1 MGSRTRTPGRV
12 TRPSLILTTALATIF
27 ALVIPLAG
35 LAVANHGT
43 RTLQLTPETDE
54 NAVSTTHTV
63 TATLSAAAD
72 ATSGTIEIDFEVTG
86 PGDPET
92 PDADSPTSPDL
103 TCNIASGSSSCTVSY
118 SSTVVGT
125 DEIAGWIDHD
135 KNNATLTGEFDP
147 NEGPDAGNPSVEE
160 PSGGT
165 DVPGDITE
173 PDTTDVVTKTWFT
186 GLAAGARLDCDDA
199 SGNDTETNPVSGA
212 ASSETYTC
220 TVADTSTTPATPIGG
235 VVIDAENLNGANDPD
250 NSAAAGTPDFND
262 ACTTASTGASAGTC
276 TVTIS
281 ATESQAGPADICFWI
296 DEDADNVFDPAG
308 GEPDGGLCD
317 TEAVGATENDN
328 KTDVVNKTWAAP
340 AVTTI
345 TITPDSDVN
354 QTGTSH
360 TATATVTDQ
369 FGNPVSG
376 INVDWR
382 VTGRNTVTT
391 NDTVTNPQGQV
402 TLTYT
407 DAGAVGTAGN
417 DVIRACTDQ
426 VTEDDDCGGALDA
439 GEVQDTAD
447 KRWIPEAITAA
458 DVEIDMEG
466 CNGNLADFTDT
477 TGGDAWDAAALPN
490 AVGTTHEVCA
500 SAKTAGGEVLEG
512 STITFTSSG
521 PGHFASSGAANHTDL
536 GTTTQVVIGA
546 DGYAHIFLHS
556 TQSGTQ
562 SVTATLG
569 SASDIGTKPWTA
581 GAARIINL
589 EPETDTNPPA
599 TVHEVIATVTD
610 QLGNPVS
617 GVQVTFTESGPGEF
631 RAGGSTFTATTDA
644 NGQARAETT
653 TLATE
658 TGDQTITASLATTA
672 GVDECERAAG
682 DPTGAPAGVCSDSV
696 IKTWSEAP
704 HCPGFAGDTRNQIV
718 GTPGDDV
725 LVGTSGADIICGLGG
740 NDTIRGR
747 GGNDV
752 IRGGA
757 GDDTIR
763 GGAGRDLIRGGG
775 GDDTMRGGPGND
787 RLFGGPG
794 PDTAIGGSGRD
805 LCRSARV
812 KRSCER

>member
-1 MGSRTRTPGRV
+1 MGLQGSRTSPRV
-12 TRPSLILTTALATIF
+12 TRPALVLSTALATIF

-35 LAVANHGT
+35 AAIASHPAGS
-43 RTLQLTPETDE
+43 TLDLTPETDS
-54 NAVSTTHTV
+54 NPTGTTHTI
-63 TATLSAAAD
+63 TATLSVPA
-72 ATSGTIEIDFEVTG
+72 SPGESVEIDFEVAG

-92 PDADSPTSPDL
+92 PDADSPTTPDL
-103 TCNIASGSSSCTVSY
+103 TCTINPNGTSCQVSY

-125 DEIAGWIDHD
+125 DTIRGWVDHD
-135 KNNATLTGEFDP
+135 KDNATLTGIDVT
-147 NEGPDAGNPSVEE
+147 EGQAEATSPGSV
-160 PSGGT
+160 
-165 DVPGDITE
+165 TE
-173 PDTTDVVTKTWFT
+173 PDITDVVSKTWFS

-199 SGNDTETNPVSGA
+199 SGNDTETNPVSGPNA
-212 ASSETYTC
+212 TETYTC
-220 TVADTSTTPATPIGG
+220 TVFDVATDPDTPLGG
-235 VVIDAENLNGANDPD
+235 VVIDAENLNGVNDVDNGTAAPPD
-250 NSAAAGTPDFND
+250 FTCTTVTTGAGT
-262 ACTTASTGASAGTC
+262 GTC
-276 TVTIS
+276 TVTVAAS
-281 ATESQAGPADICFWI
+281 ESQAGSADICFWI
-296 DEDADNVFDPAG
+296 DEDNDNDVNTG
-308 GEPDGGLCD
+308 GEEADGGLCD
-317 TEAVGATENDN
+317 TEAVGDPELDN
-328 KTDVVNKTWAAP
+328 KTDKVNKTWAAP

-345 TITPDSDVN
+345 TVTPDSDVN

-360 TATATVTDQ
+360 TATATVLDQ
-369 FGNPVSG
+369 FGNPVQG
-376 INVDWR
+376 VNVDWR

-391 NDTVTNPQGQV
+391 NDTTTNAQGQV

-407 DAGAVGTAGN
+407 DTGAVGTAGN
-417 DVIRACTDQ
+417 DLIRACTDQ

-477 TGGDAWDAAALPN
+477 TGGDAWDAAAQPN
-490 AVGTTHEVCA
+490 PVGTTHEVCA

-521 PGHFASSGAANHTDL
+521 PGHFADSGGANHTDL

-569 SASDIGTKPWTA
+569 SASDTGTKPWTA
-581 GAARIINL
+581 LAGRVINA
-589 EPETDTNPPA
+589 EPETDTNPPG
-599 TVHEVIATVTD
+599 TVHEIVATVTD
-610 QLGNPVS
+610 QFGNPVS
-617 GVQVTFTESGPGEF
+617 GVQVTFTETGPGTF
-631 RAGGSTFTATTDA
+631 RTGGSTFTATTDA
-644 NGQARAETT
+644 SGQARAEVT

-658 TGDQTITASLATTA
+658 TGTQEITASLTTGA

-682 DPTGAPAGVCSDSV
+682 DPAGAPAGVCSDTV
-696 IKTWSEAP
+696 TKIWSEAP
-704 HCPGFAGDTRNQIV
+704 HCPGFEGDTRNQII

-725 LVGTSGADIICGLGG
+725 LIGTDGPDIICGLGG
-740 NDTIRGR
+740 DDTIRGR
-747 GGNDV
+747 RGADV

-757 GDDTIR
+757 GNDVISGGR
-763 GGAGRDLIRGGG
+763 GNDLIRGGG
-775 GDDTMRGGPGND
+775 GDDTMRGRAGRD

-794 PDTAIGGSGRD
+794 PDTAIGGKGID
-805 LCRSARV
+805 LCRSAVV